1 MKRMIALLLCCLLL
15 TACSL
20 NATGGTTGTEAD
32 ITAPSAT
39 EVPTE
44 ALTEAPTEALTEAP
58 TESPTEAPTEAP
70 LQSLTLYYGDDNA
83 EFILSKEV
91 QVAEITADTIIEQL
105 ISAGVLREGVAVN
118 SMFQNGSSLFVDFNQ
133 EFANL
138 VCSMGTAG
146 EYIIIGSTVNTFL
159 GAFQATSVTFTVNGQ
174 VLESGHA
181 IYDFP
186 LTFMS

>member
-32 ITAPSAT
+32 ITAPDA
-39 EVPTE
+39 
-44 ALTEAPTEALTEAP
+44 TEAPTEALTEAP
-58 TESPTEAPTEAP
+58 TEAPTEAQP
-70 LQSLTLYYGDDNA
+70 QSLTLYYGDDNA

>member
-20 NATGGTTGTEAD
+20 NATGGTTDTEAD
-32 ITAPSAT
+32 ITAPDA
-39 EVPTE
+39 
-44 ALTEAPTEALTEAP
+44 TEAPTEAL
-58 TESPTEAPTEAP
+58 TEAPTEAP

>member
-32 ITAPSAT
+32 ITAPDA
-39 EVPTE
+39 
-44 ALTEAPTEALTEAP
+44 TEAPTEALTEAP

>member
-32 ITAPSAT
+32 ITAPDA
-39 EVPTE
+39 
-44 ALTEAPTEALTEAP
+44 TEAPTEAL
-58 TESPTEAPTEAP
+58 TEAPTEAP

-181 IYDFP
+181 IYDLP

>member
-15 TACSL
+15 TACSP
-20 NATGGTTGTEAD
+20 NVTEGTTGTEAD

-44 ALTEAPTEALTEAP
+44 ALTEAPTEA
-58 TESPTEAPTEAP
+58 PTEAQP
-70 LQSLTLYYGDDNA
+70 QSLTLYYGDDNA

>member
-32 ITAPSAT
+32 ITAPDA
-39 EVPTE
+39 
-44 ALTEAPTEALTEAP
+44 TEAPTEALTEAP
-58 TESPTEAPTEAP
+58 TESPTEAPTEAQP
-70 LQSLTLYYGDDNA
+70 QSLTLYYGDDNA

>member
-32 ITAPSAT
+32 ITAPDAT
-39 EVPTE
+39 EAPTE
-44 ALTEAPTEALTEAP
+44 ALTGALTEAPTEA
-58 TESPTEAPTEAP
+58 PTEAQP
-70 LQSLTLYYGDDNA
+70 QSLTLYYGDDNA

-91 QVAEITADTIIEQL
+91 QVAEITADTIVGQL

>member
-32 ITAPSAT
+32 ITAPDA
-39 EVPTE
+39 
-44 ALTEAPTEALTEAP
+44 TEAPTEALTEAP
-58 TESPTEAPTEAP
+58 TEAPTEAQP
-70 LQSLTLYYGDDNA
+70 QSLTLYYGDDNA

-105 ISAGVLREGVAVN
+105 IAAGVLREGVAVN